1 MTGDMMALGATKAM
15 VIRTTAIRGMAIRG
29 MASVAGLP
37 LGM

>member
-1 MTGDMMALGATKAM
+1 MMALGANKAM
-15 VIRTTAIRGMAIRG
+15 VNKAMAVRGMVVRG